1 MPCMKGCVKRTVIAF
16 SVPALV
22 LLYSASVH
30 AFGINAHL
38 IVGYIA
44 DEHIC
49 ASTRV
54 SVVALLEGGSLA
66 EAGLWA
72 DKIRGYSEWDYARP
86 WHYMNVPD
94 GVAVAAAE
102 QHPGGDVLSAIEEM
116 NRRLRDAA
124 LDRQAQANAL
134 RFLVHF
140 VADIHQPLHVGRR
153 EDLGGNKV
161 QVSYAP
167 IPGKR
172 PRRVNLHQ
180 YWDSVVLDTAV
191 EDPQSYAAALMDRLA
206 PDQADWHAG
215 TPEDWAYESLA
226 YRAEVYAFAAGE
238 GGAPA
243 RLDAAYQVQAL
254 EILDQR
260 LVLAGL
266 RLAASLDALY
276 CTAGGPAPAAEKST
290 P

>member
-1 MPCMKGCVKRTVIAF
+1 MKGCVKRAVIAF
-16 SVPALV
+16 TVPALV
-22 LLYSASVH
+22 LLYSVSVH

-49 ASTRV
+49 VSTRV
-54 SVVALLEGGSLA
+54 SVATLLEGGSLA

-72 DKIRGYSEWDYARP
+72 DKIRGYSQWDYARP

-94 GVAVAAAE
+94 GVAITAAD

-124 LDRQAQANAL
+124 LDQQAQANAL

-161 QVSYAP
+161 QVSYEA

-172 PRRVNLHQ
+172 PKRVNLHQ
-180 YWDSVVLDTAV
+180 YWDSGALDTAV
-191 EDPQSYAAALMDRLA
+191 EDPQVYAASLMDRLA
-206 PDQADWHAG
+206 PDLADWQAG

-226 YRAEVYAFAAGE
+226 LRAEVYAFAAGE

-243 RLDAAYQVQAL
+243 RLDAAYLAQAL
-254 EILDQR
+254 DILDKR

-276 CTAGGPAPAAEKST
+276 CNAGGPEPAAEKSA

>member
-1 MPCMKGCVKRTVIAF
+1 MTGCVKRAVIAVG
-16 SVPALV
+16 VPALAV
-22 LLYSASVH
+22 LYSTSAY
-30 AFGINAHL
+30 AFGTRAHL

-44 DEHIC
+44 DAHIC

-54 SVVALLEGGSLA
+54 VVASMLEGSSLA

-72 DKIRGYSEWDYARP
+72 DKIRGYSQWDYARP

-94 GVAVAAAE
+94 GVAITAAD

-124 LDRQAQANAL
+124 LDQQAQVNAL

-140 VADIHQPLHVGRR
+140 VADIHQPLHVGLR

-161 QVSYAP
+161 QVSYEAT
-167 IPGKR
+167 PGKR
-172 PRRVNLHQ
+172 PKRVNLHQ
-180 YWDSVVLDTAV
+180 YWDSGALDTVV
-191 EDPQSYAAALMDRLA
+191 EDPQAYAAALMEQMI
-206 PDQADWHAG
+206 PDQADWQAG
-215 TPEDWAYESLA
+215 TPEDWAYESKT
-226 YRAEVYAFAAGE
+226 YRSEVYDFAVAE
-238 GGAPA
+238 GGEPVW
-243 RLDAAYQVQAL
+243 LDAAYRAKAL
-254 EILDQR
+254 DILDQR

-276 CTAGGPAPAAEKST
+276 CTAGGLDPKAEKSA